1 VVSQPLTVRIAFAIC
16 LLLFLASA
24 VACDPGHSVTYVNN
38 TPYRLRIYDAKDRLV
53 AELEPF
59 EMNTG
64 SELEHL
70 WTGRRVAK
78 TQDGRVVFQADLTW
92 EELKAQ
98 DWRIVVT
105 EDMLSP
111 TPTEAR

>member
-1 VVSQPLTVRIAFAIC
+1 MSGWKGKFSLAVGACTVAT
-16 LLLFLASA
+16 LLVFLA
-24 VACDPGHSVTYVNN
+24 ACDPGHSVTYVNN

-64 SELEHL
+64 TELEHL

-98 DWRIVVT
+98 DWRIVI
-105 EDMLSP
+105 EEQSSP
-111 TPTEAR
+111 PQ

>member
-1 VVSQPLTVRIAFAIC
+1 MRDSRSRVRVCSALALFGVLAAF
-16 LLLFLASA
+16 A

-38 TPYRLRIYDAKDRLV
+38 TPHKLWIFDAEDRLV
-53 AELEPF
+53 TELEPF
-59 EMNTG
+59 EESTG

-78 TQDGRVVFQADLTW
+78 TADGQVVFRVELTW

-98 DWRIVVT
+98 DWRIVI
-105 EDMLSP
+105 EEQGSP
-111 TPTEAR
+111 P